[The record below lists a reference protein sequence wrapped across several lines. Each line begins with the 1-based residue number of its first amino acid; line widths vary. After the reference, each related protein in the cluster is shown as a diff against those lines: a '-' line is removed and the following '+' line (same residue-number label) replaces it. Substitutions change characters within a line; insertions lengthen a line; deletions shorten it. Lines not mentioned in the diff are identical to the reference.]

1 MRAVV
6 KNVAKYFPTAIISGR
21 SRDKVIDR
29 PLFTFI
35 KCRCKCDVIL
45 KFLEIWVFLY
55 TKCCWCLCIDYFL
68 FLLVQVYEFV
78 GLAELYYAGS
88 HGMDIMGPVRQSIP
102 NDNAD
107 TIQSTDKQVV

>member
-35 KCRCKCDVIL
+35 NCKCKCDVIL
-45 KFLEIWVFLY
+45 KFLENLGF
-55 TKCCWCLCIDYFL
+55 
-68 FLLVQVYEFV
+68 FV
-78 GLAELYYAGS
+78 
-88 HGMDIMGPVRQSIP
+88 
-102 NDNAD
+102 
-107 TIQSTDKQVV
+107 